1 MSATGRHWFRRAL
14 QVAGLGAA
22 CWYLVRTASA
32 HRAELL
38 AVPLEFHAVPF
49 LLASL
54 LTVATWFLLVR
65 SWSRSLRWWSEEL
78 PLAAAV
84 RIWFITNLSR
94 FVPGAVWQ
102 FAHVSAE
109 ALSAR
114 ISPLAATGAI
124 LFQQL
129 VLLGT
134 GLALTASLAPVLP
147 TAALGT
153 LHPLA
158 ALGLASLGVAAVII
172 FLPVLAPVLERWT
185 SRLLKRDIR
194 WPSPARAE
202 LTRYVGVLV
211 LPWLAYGVAFWLF
224 GRALLGEC
232 GAGAPPGGRRLH
244 RQLRCGHHRGLR
256 AGRPRRQGSG
266 HGCAAVAGRRPGPRA
281 APGHRLAALA
291 RRARDS
297 HRPRRAR
304 LAPRTRLPVGVT

>member
-1 MSATGRHWFRRAL
+1 VSATGRRWFRRAL

-22 CWYLVRTASA
+22 CWYLVHTASA
-32 HRAELL
+32 HRSELV

-54 LTVATWFLLVR
+54 LTIGTWFLLVR

-84 RIWFITNLSR
+84 RIWFVTNLSR

-172 FLPVLAPVLERWT
+172 FLPVLTPALERGT

-194 WPSPARAE
+194 WPSPRRAE

-211 LPWLAYGVAFWLF
+211 LPWLAYGIAFWLF
-224 GRALLGEC
+224 GRSLLGDSAPGLLPAAAAFTGSYVAGIIAVFAPGGLGVREAAMVALLSPI
-232 GAGAPPGGRRLH
+232 AGPAPALLLAIASRLW
-244 RQLRCGHHRGLR
+244 LVALEILTALGVLGWHRGR
-256 AGRPRRQGSG
+256 VSPSE
-266 HGCAAVAGRRPGPRA
+266 
-281 APGHRLAALA
+281 
-291 RRARDS
+291 
-297 HRPRRAR
+297 
-304 LAPRTRLPVGVT
+304 

>member
-1 MSATGRHWFRRAL
+1 MTASLRQWLRRTL
-14 QVAGLGAA
+14 QVAGITAA
-22 CWYLVRTASA
+22 CWYLVHTAYA
-32 HRAELL
+32 HRAELA
-38 AVPLEFHAVPF
+38 AVPLRFRVAPL

-78 PLAAAV
+78 PLAEAV

-147 TAALGT
+147 TSAMGT
-153 LHPLA
+153 LQPGVALA
-158 ALGLASLGVAAVII
+158 MASLGVVAVII
-172 FLPVLAPVLERWT
+172 FLPALAPMLERWT
-185 SRLLKRDIR
+185 TRLLRRDIR
-194 WPSPARAE
+194 WPSPGRVE

-224 GRALLGEC
+224 GRALLGD
-232 GAGAPPGGRRLH
+232 
-244 RQLRCGHHRGLR
+244 
-256 AGRPRRQGSG
+256 
-266 HGCAAVAGRRPGPRA
+266 A
-281 APGHRLAALA
+281 APGLLAASAAFIGSYVAGIIAVFAPGGLGVREAALVALLSPIVGPAPALLLA
-291 RRARDS
+291 IGSRLWLVALEILTALGVLGW
-297 HRPRRAR
+297 HRGRVSPSE
-304 LAPRTRLPVGVT
+304 